1 MYKIHK
7 DSEMHNVPKSSMAR
21 LVLKSIKPEAKT
33 GAQLMLPNQAK
44 NNQSIEDRKIGTK
57 MTLPNQAKHK

>member
-1 MYKIHK
+1 
-7 DSEMHNVPKSSMAR
+7 MAR
-21 LVLKSIKPEAKT
+21 LIPKNIKPEAKT

-44 NNQSIEDRKIGTK
+44 NNQSIEDRKIRAK